1 MLILKNSEV
10 RGRGSNIW
18 VPKGWRLGS
27 LSLGFEILLQWL
39 SLIDHLLC
47 LLLLI
52 PFKHA
57 ALEVSPWV
65 SRAHLIFEL
74 VLEEVF
80 VDRKIRDAHL
90 LILLFILIIFLVFNL
105 IDSSFAIV
113 THHVLLLYS
122 DLRSRNNIFNRDLL
136 LLLL

>member
-18 VPKGWRLGS
+18 VPKDWRLGS
-27 LSLGFEILLQWL
+27 LSLGFEILLLWL
-39 SLIDHLLC
+39 SLIDHLFC
-47 LLLLI
+47 LFLLI
-52 PFKHA
+52 TFKHTSF
-57 ALEVSPWV
+57 EVSPWV

-105 IDSSFAIV
+105 IDTSFAIV